1 MNPFRSPLTT
11 NDSLSAL
18 AERLIIAMTT
28 SQVTPSEATPP
39 ALWTLAIAVAG
50 WWLKN
55 RAREVAAVLRN
66 LSALPMLYSIFDGVK
81 SLPLFAATAARAS
94 DDSQLADAGRRFKE
108 VVSELGIEKL
118 RAALMHPLFVSLQAQ
133 VLAAFPTPPD
143 LPEVLRRPA
152 LPAGSVGSPVQAA
165 AGVRTQEARRPAPMP
180 NPIAVGEPAPSGT
193 PPPLQ
198 HEVSSATVSYLQ
210 KRYPDAVVAQILR
223 RA

>member
-66 LSALPMLYSIFDGVK
+66 LSALPLLYSIFDGVK

-108 VVSELGIEKL
+108 VVSELGMEKL
-118 RAALMHPLFVSLQAQ
+118 RAALTHPLFVSLQAQ
-133 VLAAFPTPPD
+133 VLAAFPAPPD
-143 LPEVLRRPA
+143 LPEVLRRPIAARSPVRGGTGVRMQAGANAESVA
-152 LPAGSVGSPVQAA
+152 LPLAIGEAAPNEPVTAPQTR
-165 AGVRTQEARRPAPMP
+165 VSEA
-180 NPIAVGEPAPSGT
+180 T
-193 PPPLQ
+193 L
-198 HEVSSATVSYLQ
+198 SYLRE
-210 KRYPDAVVAQILR
+210 RYSEPVVQQILR
-223 RA
+223 KA